1 MRQYIF
7 EKGYPS
13 LSYIAKNWPRTK
25 YLLKK
30 ICSFKSKNQ
39 IFTFCVLI
47 VLKI

>member
-30 ICSFKSKNQ
+30 FVLSNQ
-39 IFTFCVLI
+39 KKTRFLHFVY
-47 VLKI
+47 